1 MIYITKQKKNV
12 NYSDSDSEE
21 ESSVGPFTI
30 GSGILGGVT
39 GGIGGFI
46 LGREKDYDRDSAA
59 ILAAAPL
66 GVAGAGVGAL
76 VGNLIDRKIK
86 KNKKEREEKLKEREE
101 KLKEFI
107 DSGEI
112 DNEALL
118 EAYKETNKDLTGEIA
133 KGVFDTP
140 VLGHISRYENWL
152 SNVGSR
158 DQGLGKMPKRVLKQV
173 ASVPLALPLGAAWP
187 LTAAHRLLYHEN
199 ALTTKNI
206 EDSIPG
212 VEDEDVKNI
221 DPKLGKLIDSYNSK
235 LSKKENKKYLNWV
248 KKNVADKYK
257 DIVSSKNGEYNQA
270 ATDEELKQYIP
281 GFTEEAIRFVR

>member
-12 NYSDSDSEE
+12 NYSDSDENE

-30 GSGILGGVT
+30 GSGILGGVA

-46 LGREKDYDRDSAA
+46 LGRENDLDGESAA

-66 GVAGAGVGAL
+66 GIAGAGVGAL
-76 VGNLIDRKIK
+76 GGNLIDRKIK
-86 KNKKEREEKLKEREE
+86 KNKKEREEKLKA
-101 KLKEFI
+101 FI
-107 DSGEI
+107 DSGKI

-140 VLGHISRYENWL
+140 VLGHLSRYENWL

-158 DQGLGKMPKRVLKQV
+158 DQGPGKMPKRVLKQI
-173 ASVPLALPLGAAWP
+173 ASAPLALPLGAVWP

-212 VEDEDVKNI
+212 LENDDVKDV

-235 LSKKENKKYLNWV
+235 LFKKENKKYLNWV
-248 KKNVADKYK
+248 KKNVAEKYK
-257 DIVSSKNGEYNQA
+257 DIVSSKNGEYKPDI
-270 ATDEELKQYIP
+270 TDEELKQYIP